1 MRVSRHIPV
10 VASAIAVALVHA
22 PAVLAAD
29 AEMAEAPQVLSP
41 MRVRADFRHADIL
54 DSSASVT
61 VLDQTAIQDAGQQ
74 HFESL
79 TQLVP
84 NLNSAGG
91 TSRARYFQIRGIG
104 ELEQYQGA
112 PNPSVGFL
120 IDDIDFSG
128 VGGVATLFDTE
139 QIDVLRGPQGTRY
152 GANALAGM
160 IYVKSVDPTPEFDL
174 TAEALAGSDSA
185 RSAGVAFGGPVT
197 DSLGYRLVAHRYQ
210 SDGQRNNRFY
220 GDADTNQRDETTLR
234 NKWRFVGNGLRA
246 DLTAMYVDID
256 NGYDAWAIDSSRDTL
271 SDDPGEDSQQS
282 LAGSLRLVAD
292 IGDAIELVSI
302 SSAADS
308 DIRFSFDGDWGNDQS
323 WGEFGPYDFFS
334 DTERNRTTIS
344 QELRLQSRPG
354 HGLFAGR
361 SEWLVG
367 VYTGYLDENNAILD
381 EFNGAVFRELDS
393 DYDATNAAVFVQLD
407 TRLAART
414 SLSAGI
420 RGERRWADYQDSDGA
435 DFDPTDTMPG
445 GHVTLS
451 FTPRENVNLYGSV
464 SRGYKAGGF
473 NIGAV
478 VPEERRE
485 YDPEYLWN
493 YEVGFKGL
501 WPARG
506 VFASLALFYQDR
518 DDAQVSTSFQL
529 DPNDPL
535 SFVFLTDNAA
545 EGHNFGLE
553 GEARWRIHRNWTV
566 QGSLGLLQ
574 TEFDDYQTPNR
585 SLDGRDQAHA
595 PHYMYDLGITY
606 RDQRGFFGRVDVSG
620 KDAFYYSDSH
630 DQKSDSYTVVNAKVG
645 FEALR
650 WSAFVWG
657 RNVFDE
663 EYSLHGFFFANEPPD
678 WQEKLYEQQ
687 ADPAQFGLTF
697 TYRY

>member
-1 MRVSRHIPV
+1 MQRFIYIPVFAASLAAGLTHAPVIRANDADTAQAPQELPAIRVS
-10 VASAIAVALVHA
+10 
-22 PAVLAAD
+22 
-29 AEMAEAPQVLSP
+29 
-41 MRVRADFRHADIL
+41 ADFRQTDIL
-54 DSSASVT
+54 DTSGSVT
-61 VLDQTAIQDAGQQ
+61 VLDQSEIRDAGQQ

-84 NLNSAGG
+84 NLNTAGG
-91 TSRARYFQIRGIG
+91 TSRPRYFQIRGIG

-160 IYVKSVDPTPEFDL
+160 IYVKSVDPTPEFDMV
-174 TAEALAGSDSA
+174 AEALVGSDAA
-185 RSAGVAFGGPVT
+185 RSAGVAFGGPVS
-197 DSLGYRLVAHRYQ
+197 DALGYRLVAHSYK

-220 GDADTNQRDETTLR
+220 NDSDTNRRDETTLR
-234 NKWRFVGNGLRA
+234 NKWRYVGNGVRA
-246 DLTAMYVDID
+246 DLSAMYVDSD

-271 SDDPGEDSQQS
+271 SDKPGKDSQKS
-282 LAGSLRLVAD
+282 RAGSLRVAAD
-292 IGDAIELVSI
+292 IGRSMELVSI

-308 DIRFSFDGDWGNDQS
+308 DIRFSFDGDWGNEQS
-323 WGEFGPYDFFS
+323 WGEFAPYDFFS
-334 DTERNRTTIS
+334 DTERNRTTLT
-344 QELRLQSRPG
+344 QELRLLSQPG
-354 HGLFAGR
+354 HGLFGDR
-361 SEWLVG
+361 SDWLIG

-381 EFNGAVFRELDS
+381 EFNGAVFRAADS

-407 TRLAART
+407 TRLSQRT
-414 SLSAGI
+414 SLSTGVRA
-420 RGERRWADYQDSDGA
+420 ERRWADYQDSDGA
-435 DFDPTDTMPG
+435 DFDPTDSMPG

-451 FTPRENVNLYGSV
+451 FVPRDNTSLYASV

-478 VPEERRE
+478 IPEERRE

-501 WPARG
+501 WPDKG
-506 VFASLALFYQDR
+506 MFASLALFYQDR

-535 SFVFLTDNAA
+535 SYVFLTDNAA
-545 EGHNFGLE
+545 EGHNYGLE
-553 GEARWRIHRNWTV
+553 GEARWRIHRNWTLH
-566 QGSLGLLQ
+566 GSLGLLQ
-574 TEFDDYQTPNR
+574 TEFDDYQTPTR

-620 KDAFYYSDSH
+620 KDGFYYSDSH
-630 DQKSDSYTVVNAKVG
+630 DQKSDAYTLVNAKVG

-663 EYSLHGFFFANEPPD
+663 NYSLHGFYFANEPPD

-697 TYRY
+697 SYRY

>member
-1 MRVSRHIPV
+1 MQSNRP
-10 VASAIAVALVHA
+10 IAVFAAALAAGLAYA
-22 PAVLAAD
+22 PAILATDAD
-29 AEMAEAPQVLSP
+29 TTEAPQVLSP
-41 MRVRADFRHADIL
+41 LRVSADFRQSDIL
-54 DSSASVT
+54 DSHASVT
-61 VLDQTAIQDAGQQ
+61 VLERTVIQDAGQQ

-84 NLNSAGG
+84 NLNIAGG

-120 IDDIDFSG
+120 VDDIDFSG
-128 VGGVATLFDTE
+128 VGGVATLFDTQ

-160 IYVKSVDPTPEFDL
+160 IYVKSVDPTPEFDM
-174 TAEALAGSDSA
+174 TAEALVGSDAA
-185 RSAGVAFGGPVT
+185 RSAGVAFGGPVS
-197 DSLGYRLVAHRYQ
+197 DALGYRLVGHSYK

-220 GDADTNQRDETTLR
+220 NDGDTNQRDETTLR
-234 NKWRFVGNGLRA
+234 NKWRYRGDGVRA

-271 SDDPGEDSQQS
+271 SDKPGKDSQKS
-282 LAGSLRLVAD
+282 RAGSLRVAAD
-292 IGDAIELVSI
+292 IGPSMELVSI

-308 DIRFSFDGDWGNDQS
+308 DIRFSYDGDWGNDQS
-323 WGEFGPYDFFS
+323 WGEFAPYDFVS
-334 DTERNRTTIS
+334 DTERKRTTLT
-344 QELRLQSRPG
+344 QELRLLSQPG
-354 HGLFAGR
+354 HGLFGGR
-361 SEWLVG
+361 SDWLVG
-367 VYTGYLDENNAILD
+367 VYAGYLDENNAILD

-393 DYDATNAAVFVQLD
+393 DYDATNAAIFVQLD
-407 TRLAART
+407 TLLSQRT
-414 SLSAGI
+414 RLSAGV
-420 RGERRWADYQDSDGA
+420 RVERRWADYQDSDGA
-435 DFDPTDTMPG
+435 DFDPTDSMPG

-451 FTPRENVNLYGSV
+451 FVPRDNTSLYASV

-478 VPEERRE
+478 IPEERRE

-493 YEVGFKGL
+493 YEVGLKGL
-501 WPARG
+501 WPDKG
-506 VFASLALFYQDR
+506 MFASLALFYQDR

-535 SFVFLTDNAA
+535 SYVFLTGNAA
-545 EGHNFGLE
+545 EGHSYGLE
-553 GEARWRIHRNWTV
+553 GEARWRIHRNWTAH
-566 QGSLGLLQ
+566 GSLGLLQ
-574 TEFDDYQTPNR
+574 TEFDDYQTPTR

-595 PHYMYDLGITY
+595 PHYMYDVGITY
-606 RDQRGFFGRVDVSG
+606 RDQRGLFARVDVAG
-620 KDAFYYSDSH
+620 KDGFYYSDSH
-630 DQKSDSYTVVNAKVG
+630 DQKSDAYSVVNAKVG

-650 WSAFVWG
+650 WSAFAWG

-663 EYSLHGFFFANEPPD
+663 DYGLHGFFFANEPPD
-678 WQEKLYEQQ
+678 WQDKLYEQQ

>member
-1 MRVSRHIPV
+1 MQSIRHN
-10 VASAIAVALVHA
+10 AVFAA
-22 PAVLAAD
+22 ALAAGLAYAPVILATD
-29 AEMAEAPQVLSP
+29 ADTAEAPQELAP
-41 MRVRADFRHADIL
+41 MRVSADFRQADIL
-54 DSSASVT
+54 DSNASVS
-61 VLDQTAIQDAGQQ
+61 VLDQTEIRDAGQQ

-84 NLNSAGG
+84 NLNTAGG

-128 VGGVATLFDTE
+128 VGGVATLFDTQ

-160 IYVKSVDPTPEFDL
+160 IYVKSVDPTPEFDM
-174 TAEALAGSDSA
+174 TAEALVGSDAA
-185 RSAGVAFGGPVT
+185 RSAGVAFGGPVS
-197 DSLGYRLVAHRYQ
+197 DALAYRLVGHSYK

-220 GDADTNQRDETTLR
+220 NDGDTNQRDETTLR
-234 NKWRFVGNGLRA
+234 NKWRYSGDRVRA

-271 SDDPGEDSQQS
+271 SDKPGKDSQKS
-282 LAGSLRLVAD
+282 RAGSLRLGAD
-292 IGDAIELVSI
+292 IGRSMELVSI

-308 DIRFSFDGDWGNDQS
+308 DIRFSYDGDWGNDQS
-323 WGEFGPYDFFS
+323 WGEFAPYDFVS
-334 DTERNRTTIS
+334 DTERKRTTLT
-344 QELRLQSRPG
+344 QELRLLSQPG
-354 HGLFAGR
+354 HGLFGDR
-361 SEWLVG
+361 SDWLIG
-367 VYTGYLDENNAILD
+367 VYTSYLDESNAILD
-381 EFNGAVFRELDS
+381 EFNGAVFREVDS
-393 DYDATNAAVFVQLD
+393 DYDATNAAIFVQLD
-407 TRLAART
+407 TRLSQRT
-414 SLSAGI
+414 SLSAGV
-420 RGERRWADYQDSDGA
+420 RAERRWADYQDSDGA
-435 DFDPTDTMPG
+435 DFDPTDSMPG
-445 GHVTLS
+445 GHVSLS
-451 FTPRENVNLYGSV
+451 FVPRDNTNLYASV

-478 VPEERRE
+478 IPEERRE

-501 WPARG
+501 WPEKG
-506 VFASLALFYQDR
+506 VFASVALFYQDR

-545 EGHNFGLE
+545 EGHNYGLE
-553 GEARWRIHRNWTV
+553 GEARWRIHRNWTAH
-566 QGSLGLLQ
+566 GSLGLLQ
-574 TEFDDYQTPNR
+574 TEFDDYQTPTR

-606 RDQRGFFGRVDVSG
+606 RDQRGVFARVDVAG
-620 KDAFYYSDSH
+620 KDGFYYSDSH
-630 DQKSDSYTVVNAKVG
+630 DQKSDAYTVVNAKIG

-663 EYSLHGFFFANEPPD
+663 DYSLHGFFFANEPPD
-678 WQEKLYEQQ
+678 WREKLYEQQ

-697 TYRY
+697 TYSY